1 MLILS
6 KRTFGNDNG
15 VCRRV
20 EELWRIDKFQ
30 PRTLK
35 PPGRLRRV
43 AEKPHFA
50 LVRRPLCNARRQ
62 TVPRAVRKELS
73 DRLDLPSLAAINR
86 RRAAG
91 RAQTIAYFVLDRI
104 YMIYRIVEL
113 EL

>member
-20 EELWRIDKFQ
+20 EELGRIDKFQ

-43 AEKPHFA
+43 AE
-50 LVRRPLCNARRQ
+50 
-62 TVPRAVRKELS
+62 
-73 DRLDLPSLAAINR
+73 
-86 RRAAG
+86 
-91 RAQTIAYFVLDRI
+91 
-104 YMIYRIVEL
+104 
-113 EL
+113 